1 MINWSQNKLSKN
13 KVAIELINNYLIDND
28 NEDSGNKERSD
39 QEHNQ
44 GILSNIEESGGIDID
59 VSKSKDEKNKDN
71 IFESQISVIQCN
83 EDPKEISTMDRV
95 FESLDLDKSRNAVN
109 DSIFDKLNDSL
120 IKNREVIKDKN
131 QKRESFRLLVGA
143 EKKKISE
150 SFLKEDSISK
160 NEQNTSENIK
170 DRDSLGEDSK
180 ILFDKRVHSFNQREQ
195 FQNQLEVIEETEN
208 LFEPEMPSED
218 FFCEKESESIIERN
232 DEDSKFVDEEFSSV
246 AYLTKQQLYN
256 NLKGSVKNTN
266 IEKIEGNIDFPRC
279 LYTCLFNH
287 IIYIMH

>member
-266 IEKIEGNIDFPRC
+266 IEKIEGNIDFSKIFYP
-279 LYTCLFNH
+279 LVFL
-287 IIYIMH
+287 II

>member
-1 MINWSQNKLSKN
+1 MINWSPNKLSKN
-13 KVAIELINNYLIDND
+13 KVAIGLINNYLIDSE

-266 IEKIEGNIDFPRC
+266 IEKIEGNIGFSKIFIHQS
-279 LYTCLFNH
+279 L
-287 IIYIMH
+287 

>member
-1 MINWSQNKLSKN
+1 MINWSPNKLSKN

-266 IEKIEGNIDFPRC
+266 IEKIEGNIDFSKI
-279 LYTCLFNH
+279 FIH
-287 IIYIMH
+287 KSF